1 MLSSYLDPIMGKLQ
15 LLGAIVEE
23 GKVFLELQSEKKE
36 VLKLSPA
43 QFEEYAIKYGVPF

>member
-23 GKVFLELQSEKKE
+23 GKVFLHLQSEQKE
-36 VLKLSPA
+36 VLKLTPA